1 MFYETKKKNHGL
13 KYDPFKSCIIPRPIA
28 WITTISN
35 NGEDNCAPYSFFN
48 GVASDPPMVMFA
60 NNGPA
65 IIKEGPKDTFSNI
78 KDNSEF
84 VINISTYNNKD
95 KMNETCFPL
104 AKGESE
110 IDLAKL
116 ETRES
121 KIVKPKIL
129 SESPINMECKLHQII
144 DLPVNNKNEYNGII
158 IGQVLGI
165 HIQDDYILNGIID
178 VKKLKPLA
186 RLGYMDYSI
195 LDSFFQMNRPKQK

>member
-60 NNGPA
+60 NNGQA
-65 IIKEGPKDTFSNI
+65 IINEGPKDTFSNI

-84 VINISTYNNKD
+84 VINIATYNNKD

-129 SESPINMECKLHQII
+129 SVSPINMECKLYQII

-158 IGQVLGI
+158 IGHVLGI

-195 LDSFFQMNRPKQK
+195 VDSFFQMNRPRQK

>member
-1 MFYETKKKNHGL
+1 MFYETNKKNHGL

-65 IIKEGPKDTFSNI
+65 IINKGPKDTFSNI

-195 LDSFFQMNRPKQK
+195 VDSFFQMNRPRQK

>member
-195 LDSFFQMNRPKQK
+195 IDSFFQMNRPKQK

>member
-1 MFYETKKKNHGL
+1 
-13 KYDPFKSCIIPRPIA
+13 
-28 WITTISN
+28 
-35 NGEDNCAPYSFFN
+35 
-48 GVASDPPMVMFA
+48 MVMFA

-65 IIKEGPKDTFSNI
+65 IINKGPKDTFSNI

-116 ETRES
+116 VTRES
-121 KIVKPKIL
+121 KMIQPKIL
-129 SESPINMECKLHQII
+129 SESPINMECELHKII
-144 DLPVNNKNEYNGII
+144 DLPVNNENEYNGIV
-158 IGQVLGI
+158 IGKVLGI
-165 HIQDDYILNGIID
+165 HIQDDYISDGIID

-195 LDSFFQMNRPKQK
+195 VDSFFQMNRPRQK

>member
-165 HIQDDYILNGIID
+165 HIQDDYILNVIID

-195 LDSFFQMNRPKQK
+195 IDSFFQMNRPKQK

>member
-1 MFYETKKKNHGL
+1 MFYDTKKKNHGL

-28 WITTISN
+28 WITTFFN
-35 NGEDNCAPYSFFN
+35 YGEYNCSPYSFFN

-65 IIKEGPKDTFSNI
+65 IINVGPKDTFSNI

-84 VINISTYNNKD
+84 VINISTYKNKD

-144 DLPVNNKNEYNGII
+144 DLPINNKNEYNGII

-195 LDSFFQMNRPKQK
+195 VDNFFQMNRPRQK